1 MAAHEYCPICK
12 KTVRIDK
19 GEMEKTANG
28 WKWICSNPECRAENF
43 TPTAEVV
50 EMGQPPVDYNKLALL
65 LLTRLYGFQPSF
77 IEKVVSNLPVN
88 EILTTMLE
96 VEEIKKKNLDAV
108 MIEAWFVKVA
118 FENRLDELN
127 VKY

>member
-1 MAAHEYCPICK
+1 MAAHEYCPTCK

-43 TPTAEVV
+43 TTTAKVV
-50 EMGQPPVDYNKLALL
+50 EIDQPPVDYNKLALFL
-65 LLTRLYGFQPSF
+65 LKRLYGFKPSF
-77 IEKVVSNLPVN
+77 IEKVMSNIPIN

-96 VEEIKKKNLDAV
+96 VDEIKEKHSDAV